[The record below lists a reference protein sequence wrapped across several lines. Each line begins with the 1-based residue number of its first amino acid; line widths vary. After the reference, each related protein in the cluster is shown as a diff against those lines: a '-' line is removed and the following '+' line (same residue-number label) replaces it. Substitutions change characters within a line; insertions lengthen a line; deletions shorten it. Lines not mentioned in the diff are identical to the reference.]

1 LNQLCR
7 RDFLHKAGTA
17 TAAAAASLMLPP
29 LSVGSRREDSF
40 SETRKESLDGT
51 WLFKLDPRA
60 EGESQGWYEAALPPD
75 GWHEVTVPHTWQIS
89 SDTSEYTG
97 VAWYRRSIMVPSLW
111 AEKAVRLEFEAVYHS
126 AVVWLNGRPIGQH
139 LGKGYTAF
147 TLHASPALRLGAL
160 NHLAV
165 KVDNSFDAHML
176 PRSRSYDWAP
186 DGGIIRS
193 VSLLITPSIFIER
206 VDVDSQPDLE
216 NPRASLDIRVAL
228 RSTSRE
234 AAQFGLAYSVAEED
248 SGRLVVQ
255 EQDAARV
262 ELKPEVAEEV
272 RLPATTL
279 PNPRLWHF
287 DHPHLYRLVVS
298 IVQGGQPLHC
308 FSTTFGVRKLEIK
321 DCGFHL
327 NGERVW
333 LMGVERMAGSNPE
346 FGMAEPGAWIRHD
359 HDELKELNCVFTRV
373 HWQQDRRTLD
383 YCDRHGILIQE
394 EVPTWG
400 PATFE
405 GMGAEPAPD
414 ILENG
419 LAQLRE
425 MISRDRNHPSI
436 CTWGLC
442 NEIGGQIPAAYQFA
456 QAMFAEAKKLDATR
470 PLTYASHSLGE
481 TPERDVSGLMDFI
494 SRNEYYGSWSPG
506 GPEDVRRNLEDIHRA
521 FPSKPI
527 VISEY
532 GYCECTPV
540 RVGGDPRRIETLRS
554 HDQVFRELDYVAGA
568 IFFCYNDYRTHI
580 GDKGMGALKQR
591 VHGVVDLYGR
601 HKPSFDSLREESSPV
616 EQLLV
621 KAEGK
626 SLAAT
631 VVSRRALPRYR
642 LDGYTVR
649 WIIHGFDG
657 LPMEKH
663 EVPLPLLEPGQTATV
678 QVTVQEERPRQI
690 QVDVM
695 RPTGFSALTTIWRP
709 Q

>member
-1 LNQLCR
+1 MVPAPDVRALG
-7 RDFLHKAGTA
+7 KI
-17 TAAAAASLMLPP
+17 S
-29 LSVGSRREDSF
+29 S
-40 SETRKESLDGT
+40 SETLKESLDGT
-51 WLFKLDPRA
+51 WLFRLDPHA
-60 EGESQGWYEAALPPD
+60 EGESQGWYEAATPLQ
-75 GWHEVTVPHTWQIS
+75 GWHEVTVPHTWQIA

-97 VAWYRRSIMVPSLW
+97 VAWYRRSVMVPAFW
-111 AEKAVRLEFEAVYHS
+111 AGKAVRIEFEAAYHS
-126 AVVWLNGRPIGQH
+126 AVVWLNGRQIGEH
-139 LGKGYTAF
+139 LRKGYTAF
-147 TLHASPALRLGAL
+147 TLDASPALRLGAL

-165 KVDNSFDAHML
+165 RVDNSFDTHML
-176 PRSRSYDWAP
+176 PRDRSYDWAP

-216 NPRASLDIRVAL
+216 APRASLNVKVAL
-228 RSTSRE
+228 RSVRQE
-234 AAQFGLAYSVAEED
+234 AAQFSLAYAIAEED
-248 SGRLVVQ
+248 SGRFVLQ
-255 EQDAARV
+255 EEDAARV
-262 ELKPEVAEEV
+262 QLKPEAPVEV
-272 RLPATTL
+272 MLPATIL
-279 PNPRLWHF
+279 PTARLWHF

-298 IVQGGQPLHC
+298 IVEGGEHLHSL
-308 FSTTFGVRKLEIK
+308 STTFGVRKFEIK
-321 DCGFHL
+321 DGGFHL

-333 LMGVERMAGSNPE
+333 LIGVERMAGSNPE
-346 FGMAEPGAWIRHD
+346 FGMAEPEAWIRHD

-414 ILENG
+414 IMENG
-419 LAQLRE
+419 IAQLRE
-425 MISRDRNHPSI
+425 MITRDRNHPSI

-442 NEIGGQIPAAYQFA
+442 NEIGGQNPAAYQFA
-456 QAMFAEAKKLDATR
+456 KAMYREAKKLDPSR

-481 TPERDVSGLMDFI
+481 TPEKDVSGLMDFI

-506 GPEDVRRNLEDIHRA
+506 GPEDVRRNLEDIHHA
-521 FPSKPI
+521 FPGKPI

-532 GYCECTPV
+532 GYCECTPE
-540 RVGGDPRRIETLRS
+540 RLGGDPRRIEILRS

-580 GDKGMGALKQR
+580 GDKGRGPLKQR
-591 VHGVVDLYGR
+591 VHGVVDLYGT
-601 HKPSFDSLREESSPV
+601 HKPSFDALRGESSPV

-621 KAEGK
+621 KVDGK
-626 SLAAT
+626 SLVAT
-631 VVSRRALPRYR
+631 VVSRSKLPCYT

-649 WIIHGFDG
+649 CIIHGFDG

-663 EVPLPLLEPGQTATV
+663 EVPLPLLVPGQSATV
-678 QVTVQEERPRQI
+678 RVTVEEEEPRQI
-690 QVDVM
+690 HVDVI
-695 RPTGFSALTTIWRP
+695 RPIGFSALTAIWRP

>member
-1 LNQLCR
+1 MIPTP
-7 RDFLHKAGTA
+7 D
-17 TAAAAASLMLPP
+17 
-29 LSVGSRREDSF
+29 VGAPGKVSS
-40 SETRKESLDGT
+40 SQTLKESLDGT
-51 WLFKLDPRA
+51 WLFRLDPHA
-60 EGESQGWYEAALPPD
+60 EGESQGWYAAAAPLQ

-89 SDTSEYTG
+89 SDTTEYAG
-97 VAWYRRSIMVPSLW
+97 VAWYRRSVMVPAFW
-111 AEKAVRLEFEAVYHS
+111 AGKAVRIEFEAVYHS
-126 AVVWLNGRPIGQH
+126 AVVWLNGRQIGQH
-139 LGKGYTAF
+139 LRKGYTAF
-147 TLHASPALRLGAL
+147 TLDASAALRPGDL
-160 NHLAV
+160 NHLV
-165 KVDNSFDAHML
+165 VRVDNSFDAHML

-193 VSLLITPSIFIER
+193 VSLLITPSIFIEG
-206 VDVDSQPDLE
+206 VAVDSQPDLGA
-216 NPRASLDIRVAL
+216 PRARLDIRVAL
-228 RSTSRE
+228 RSTSQE
-234 AAQFGLAYSVAEED
+234 AAQFSLAYSIV
-248 SGRLVVQ
+248 
-255 EQDAARV
+255 EQDSVRFVLHQPDAERV
-262 ELKPEVAEEV
+262 QLKPEAALEV
-272 RLPATTL
+272 MLPATTL

-298 IVQGGQPLHC
+298 IVEGGQPLHS
-308 FSTTFGVRKLEIK
+308 FSTTFGVRKFEIK
-321 DCGFHL
+321 DGGFRL

-346 FGMAEPGAWIRHD
+346 FGMAEPEAWIRHD

-400 PATFE
+400 ADTFD
-405 GMGAEPAPD
+405 GMSAEPAAD
-414 ILENG
+414 IMENG
-419 LAQLRE
+419 IAQLRE

-442 NEIGGQIPAAYQFA
+442 NEIGGQNPPAYQFA
-456 QAMFAEAKKLDATR
+456 KAMYREAKKLDPSR
-470 PLTYASHSLGE
+470 PLTYASNSLGK

-494 SRNEYYGSWSPG
+494 SANEYYGSWAPG

-521 FPSKPI
+521 FRDKPI

-532 GYCECTPV
+532 GYCECTPE
-540 RVGGDPRRIETLRS
+540 RLGGDPRRIEILRS
-554 HDQVFRELDYVAGA
+554 HDEVFRELDYVAGA
-568 IFFCYNDYRTHI
+568 IFFCYNDYRTHV
-580 GDKGMGALKQR
+580 GDKGRGALKQR
-591 VHGVVDLYGR
+591 VHGVVGLYGT
-601 HKPSFDSLREESSPV
+601 HKPSFDALRSESSPV

-621 KAEGK
+621 KLEGK

-631 VVSRRALPRYR
+631 VVSRSKLPGYT

-649 WIIHGFDG
+649 WIVHGFDG

-663 EVPLPLLEPGQTATV
+663 EVPLPRLEPGQTATV
-678 QVTVQEERPRQI
+678 HVTVQEENPQQI
-690 QVDVM
+690 QVDVV